1 MQDRTDAMKKW
12 LNRMEWLDR
21 WGYITAGLSLLFLGM
36 LIFAHSWTIF
46 IQEAVQEGLLLAGLK
61 LLNNL
66 LLVIILLEL
75 SRTVVRFLQTD
86 ILTLEP
92 YLAVGIIACIRRIL
106 TASAELSH
114 LPQITTDL
122 FNRYL
127 IDVGLNVGVVLVL
140 IFAVFIVRKRP
151 AQAGTATPFGT

>member
-1 MQDRTDAMKKW
+1 MRDRTETMKKW
-12 LNRMEWLDR
+12 LSRMEWLDR

-36 LIFAHSWTIF
+36 LIFAHSWMIF
-46 IQEAVQEGLLLAGLK
+46 IQGTVQEGLLLAGLK

-114 LPQITTDL
+114 LPQITSDL

-151 AQAGTATPFGT
+151 AQSGVSAPFAS